1 MNRMP
6 SRRTFVLL
14 VCVFLAVFF
23 AIIFALSRTEES
35 NFELSISPINSTI
48 SYDDKTKKV
57 SKTARF
63 NLPVGK
69 TSITVSAKNFTTR
82 IIEVTIEEGKPFTQY
97 GVLLSPEN
105 EAGKKLLAKKNEA
118 EWRDFVGQLEAI
130 NASND
135 LVKENPLFAYLPY
148 QAGDYRIDYSVSS
161 VEGALKYTVWITSS
175 NDTAKQSA
183 LEWIKAVDS
192 VQTYDIQYR
201 TFADVPASAQASE
214 SWTPSGKDTSDPAI
228 VEGEILN

>member
-1 MNRMP
+1 MNRTP
-6 SRRTFVLL
+6 SRRIFVLL
-14 VCVFLAVFF
+14 VCVFLVIFF
-23 AIIFALSRTEES
+23 TIIYALSRGEEA
-35 NFELSISPINSTI
+35 NFELSVSPINSTI
-48 SYDDKTKKV
+48 SYDGKTRKV
-57 SKTARF
+57 SKSSRF
-63 NLPVGK
+63 DLPVGK

-82 IIEVTIEEGKPFTQY
+82 TIEVNVEEGKPFTQY

-105 EAGKKLLAKKNEA
+105 EAGKKLLTKKNEA
-118 EWRDFVGQLEAI
+118 EWRDLVGQLEAL
-130 NASND
+130 NASTD

-161 VEGALKYTVWITSS
+161 VEGAIKYTVWVTSS
-175 NDTAKQSA
+175 TNTAKQSA

-201 TFADVPASAQASE
+201 TYADVPASAQASE
-214 SWTPSGKDTSDPAI
+214 SWSPSGKDTSDPAI